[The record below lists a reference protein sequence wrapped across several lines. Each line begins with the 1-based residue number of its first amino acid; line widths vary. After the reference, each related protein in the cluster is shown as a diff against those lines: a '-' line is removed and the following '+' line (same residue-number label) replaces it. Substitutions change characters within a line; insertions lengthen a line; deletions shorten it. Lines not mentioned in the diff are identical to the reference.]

1 MALAAA
7 NSRLL
12 SETAPHKVFPEE
24 NPNKEG
30 TDKPAVSFLHVLRG
44 MKDSFGRRIHIHSTS
59 THSTTVWRIHIRGR
73 MLSTSR

>member
-24 NPNKEG
+24 STGESKEEG
-30 TDKPAVSFLHVLRG
+30 KDKPKDSFLHVLRG
-44 MKDSFGRRIHIHSTS
+44 MKDSFGMRILLHLHTLTLI
-59 THSTTVWRIHIRGR
+59 
-73 MLSTSR
+73 LAY